1 MNTIGSKMNNK
12 LTNVMGNK
20 FSNKMHTMGHKMI
33 PLMHSPMVSKI
44 SNIMM
49 PKSEMYDKK
58 IIEGIKMMG
67 NKNEIKMK
75 SRKRLTK

>member
-20 FSNKMHTMGHKMI
+20 FANKMHTMGHKMT
-33 PLMHSPMVSKI
+33 PLMHSPIISRM

-49 PKSEMYDKK
+49 PTSDMGHKK
-58 IIEGIKMMG
+58 IIEGIKMMSHT
-67 NKNEIKMK
+67 NEVKMK

>member
-20 FSNKMHTMGHKMI
+20 FANKMHTMGHKMM
-33 PLMHSPMVSKI
+33 PMLHSPMFSQMSKV
-44 SNIMM
+44 MM
-49 PKSEMYDKK
+49 PKSDMYDKK
-58 IIEGIKMMG
+58 IIEGIRMMG